1 MSETLRRLANVGLR
15 GSTLASK
22 FFLVLLLARLL
33 EPEEV
38 GLYGLIIVTVAYAL
52 YLLGFDFYTFTTREI
67 IHRDRSEWGGLLKN
81 QGAFSALLYLVFLPA
96 LSIVFYLD
104 LLPVRL
110 AGWFFLLLVLE
121 HVNQELGRLLI
132 AISKPLTA
140 SVLLFLR
147 SGLWAFAIAALMFA
161 WPESRSLSTVLLGWS
176 IGGTAAALLGLI
188 SLHNLDL
195 GGWDSKVDW
204 TWIRKGVRVAV
215 PLLIAT
221 LAIRGVHTVDRYWFE
236 ALVGLDTLAAYVLF
250 MGMSTA
256 LMSFL
261 DAGVF
266 AFLYPALI
274 QHWKQGSAANFCES
288 LHRLVIQ
295 TAAITVGFAICA
307 MFALPLILDWLD
319 RPVYTENANLFVWLM
334 LATVLFAV
342 SMVPHYALY
351 AQGKD
356 KHLIASHLLALP
368 VFGASTALVMPV
380 NHVLAVPAGL
390 CVTFAFILLWKTIAY
405 YKLTP
410 TDYQL
415 FRRTV

>member
-1 MSETLRRLANVGLR
+1 VIRRVANLGLR
-15 GSTLASK
+15 GATLVSK
-22 FFLVLLLARLL
+22 FLLLFLLARLL

-38 GLYGLIIVTVAYAL
+38 GLYGLITVTVAYAL

-81 QGAFSALLYLVFLPA
+81 QGAFSALLYAAFLPA
-96 LSIVFYLD
+96 LSVVFYFG

-121 HVNQELGRLLI
+121 HVNQELGRLLV
-132 AISKPLTA
+132 AISRPLTA

-147 SGLWAFAIAALMFA
+147 SGLWAFVIAALMFA
-161 WPESRSLSTVLLGWS
+161 WPELRSLSTVLLGWS

-188 SLHNLDL
+188 SLHYLGL
-195 GGWDSKVDW
+195 GGWDTKVDW
-204 TWIRKGVRVAV
+204 TWIGEGVRVAV

-274 QHWKQGSAANFCES
+274 QHWKQGSPANFRES
-288 LHRLVIQ
+288 LRRLVIQ
-295 TAAITVGFAICA
+295 TAAFTAGFAICA
-307 MFALPLILDWLD
+307 VFALPLLLDWLD
-319 RPVYTENANLFVWLM
+319 RPVYTENADLFVWLM
-334 LATVLFAV
+334 LATVFFAV

-368 VFGASTALVMPV
+368 VFGVSTLLFIPL
-380 NHVLAVPAGL
+380 NHLLAVPAGL
-390 CVTFAFILLWKTIAY
+390 CFTFAFTLLWKMVAY

-410 TDYQL
+410 TEYQL
-415 FRRTV
+415 FRRPV